1 MKRYYTLLLTI
12 TVIFTSILMLSCGKD
27 DKKDTKSKASVDT
40 KPISIKQFDTPPGA
54 DPSVSAEMGGA
65 GFTGEGWT
73 TNNNISRAGNP
84 KATKGGMLVMSMPDF
99 PATLRNV
106 GKDENS
112 YFSRMAATLM
122 YEGLT
127 NLDPVTEEFIPSL
140 ATHWKISDDKKEF
153 TFRINPDARWA
164 DGKPVTSDDVIATWK
179 LITDQG
185 ILSPE
190 TNELYKK
197 YEQPTAISKYI
208 VKTRVL
214 EKDPDWRLFLYF
226 GASMAVLPAHYIGG
240 ISGKEYLD
248 KYQFEVVPGTGP
260 YIIDK
265 NDIKKGQT
273 ISIKRRS
280 DYWGEK
286 LPENTGLNNFD
297 VIRFEVI
304 ADQKLEFE
312 KFKKGDIDVLSFT
325 GVTRTANW
333 EDGLNTDETQRGLI
347 QKVEVYN
354 ENPAGTRGFAMN
366 MRKPPFDDIRVR
378 KAFAHLLDRKKILE
392 KLFRNSAAL
401 LYSYYANSPY
411 ENPDNIKI
419 EYNFDEGVKL
429 LAEAGYNQKN
439 SEGYLTKDGKVFEV
453 ELPFGN
459 PSLEK
464 FLTVYQEDLKKAGVK
479 LNLKQV
485 DGTTNFKLGN
495 ERNFTMLVAAWGG
508 LRYPNPQTSFSTS
521 SAKAENSTN
530 WPGISDPRIDE
541 LIEKYNREFDRKER
555 IKIIRQIDKIA
566 TDYIGYAFTWYYPA
580 ERIAFHDKFG
590 FPPGML
596 TKTGDYLTLPGLW
609 FIDQERLAKYEEAKS
624 NKSMKLEILPKEDKY
639 WLEVKKQLEANL
651 N

>member
-1 MKRYYTLLLTI
+1 MRIKYFLFPAIALILTTLLI
-12 TVIFTSILMLSCGKD
+12 SCGG
-27 DKKDTKSKASVDT
+27 KDTKKPTTSKIDT

-54 DPSVSAEMGGA
+54 DPSVSAEMGGN

-73 TNNNISRAGNP
+73 TNTNISSIGNP
-84 KATKGGMLVMSMPDF
+84 KAVKGGLLVMSIPDF
-99 PATLRNV
+99 PATLRNI

-112 YFSRMAATLM
+112 YFSRMAADLM
-122 YEGLT
+122 YEGLV

-153 TFRINPDARWA
+153 SFRIDPRARWA
-164 DGKPVTSDDVIATWK
+164 DGKPVIAQDIVDTWK
-179 LITDQG
+179 LRVDEG
-185 ILSPE
+185 ILTPE
-190 TNELYKK
+190 TNELFKK
-197 YEQPTAISKYI
+197 YEQPVAVSKYI
-208 VKTRVL
+208 LTTKIK

-226 GASMAVLPAHYIGG
+226 GTMAILPSHYIGG
-240 ISGKEYLD
+240 LTGKDYLE

-265 NDIKKGQT
+265 NDIKKGQS

-280 DYWGEK
+280 DYWAASDTVNFGIY
-286 LPENTGLNNFD
+286 NFD
-297 VIRFEVI
+297 NIRFDVI

-312 KFKKGDIDVLSFT
+312 KFKKGDIDILSFT
-325 GVTRTANW
+325 GVTRANNW
-333 EDGLNTDETQRGLI
+333 IEGLDIDEVKRGLI
-347 QKVEVYN
+347 QKVEVFN
-354 ENPAGTRGFAMN
+354 ENPAGTRGFAFN
-366 MRKPPFDDIRVR
+366 MRKPPFDDIKVR

-411 ENPDNIKI
+411 ENPDDIRI
-419 EYNFDEGVKL
+419 DYNFDEGVKL
-429 LAEAGYNQKN
+429 LAEAGYSQKN
-439 SEGYLTKDGKVFEV
+439 ADGYLVKDGKVFEV
-453 ELPFGN
+453 ELPYGN

-495 ERNFTMLVAAWGG
+495 ERNFTMLVSAWGG

-521 SAKAENSTN
+521 SAKADNSTN
-530 WPGISDPRIDE
+530 WPGIADPRIDV
-541 LIEKYNREFDRKER
+541 LIEKYNKEFSRSER
-555 IKIIRQIDKIA
+555 IKLIREIDKIA

-590 FPPGML
+590 FPKGML
-596 TKTGDYLTLPGLW
+596 TKTGDYLTAPGLW
-609 FIDQERLAKYEEAKS
+609 YFDPERNAKFEEAKKD
-624 NKSMKLEILPKEDKY
+624 NKIVLEKFPPEEKY
-639 WLEVKKQLEANL
+639 WMDVKKQLEANL
-651 N
+651 K